1 MQIRFTLDSA
11 INMDLIAKILARAG
25 GKSPSQ
31 AARAMM
37 IEWSYF
43 EDMTLK
49 RQENVTQVS
58 NPRQDSESEIIN
70 LSGLDSLDL
79 DF

>member
-49 RQENVTQVS
+49 RQENVTQAS
-58 NPRQDSESEIIN
+58 NLRQESKSEEIN
-70 LSGLDSLDL
+70 LSGLDSLNL
-79 DF
+79 EF

>member
-1 MQIRFTLDSA
+1 
-11 INMDLIAKILARAG
+11 MDLIAKILARAG
-25 GKSPSQ
+25 EKSPSQ

-49 RQENVTQVS
+49 RQENVTQAS
-58 NPRQDSESEIIN
+58 NLRQESESEEIN
-70 LSGLDSLDL
+70 LSGLDSLNL
-79 DF
+79 EL